1 MVEAEGEEE
10 GEEAVGV
17 GGGRKIEKARA
28 SERGGGGE
36 QAKPREGERSGE
48 PARRNWLSSVRGLS
62 FGTPIP
68 PVSAVDENI
77 TA

>member
-28 SERGGGGE
+28 SERGGGGASKAE
-36 QAKPREGERSGE
+36 RGGEVGGTRSTQLAFE
-48 PARRNWLSSVRGLS
+48 CAWAFVRDSDSPCFRGR
-62 FGTPIP
+62 
-68 PVSAVDENI
+68 
-77 TA
+77 